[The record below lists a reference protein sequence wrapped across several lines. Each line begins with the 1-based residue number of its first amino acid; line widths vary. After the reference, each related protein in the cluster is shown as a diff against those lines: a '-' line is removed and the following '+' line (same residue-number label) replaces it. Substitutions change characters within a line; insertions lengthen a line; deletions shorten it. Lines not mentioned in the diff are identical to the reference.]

1 MPLPFDI
8 LDLRPTPM
16 GNLLL
21 RRRRIASL
29 DDLEV
34 LEVKLGD
41 EFLMS
46 SLFHVVEE
54 ALADLGLAAVTAES
68 PDVVVGGLG
77 LGYTA
82 AAALRDPR
90 VNDLLVV
97 ETMPAVIDWH
107 RQGLVPLGETLA
119 GDSRCRFV
127 EADFFALA
135 ADPAT
140 GFDPER
146 AGRRFDA
153 VLLDID
159 HSPRK
164 LLHGNDASFYTGDGL
179 GRLAE
184 QIRPGGVFAL
194 WSDDPP
200 DDDFLAALGDA
211 FDSPRAEVVP
221 FFNPILD
228 RDSESTVY
236 LAERAQQG

>member
-1 MPLPFDI
+1 MPLPFEI
-8 LDLRPTPM
+8 LDSQPTPLGELM
-16 GNLLL
+16 L
-21 RRRRIASL
+21 RRRRIVSL

-54 ALADLGLAAVTAES
+54 ALADLGLAETEGDEL
-68 PDVVVGGLG
+68 DVVVGGLG

-82 AAALRDPR
+82 AASLRETR
-90 VNDLLVV
+90 VRELLVV
-97 ETMPAVIDWH
+97 DRMPSVIGWH
-107 RQGLVPLGETLA
+107 RDGLVPLGRELA
-119 GDSRCRFV
+119 ADGRCRLV
-127 EADFFALA
+127 EGDFFVLA
-135 ADPAT
+135 ADPAG
-140 GFDPER
+140 GFDPAE

-164 LLHGNDASFYTGDGL
+164 LLHGSHGAFYSQEGL
-179 GRLAE
+179 TRLAE
-184 QIRPGGVFAL
+184 HLHPGGVFAL

-200 DDDFLAALGDA
+200 DEPFLADLHAV
-211 FDSPRAEVVP
+211 FAEVSAEIVAFP
-221 FFNPILD
+221 NPLLD

-236 LAERAQQG
+236 VAKTRR